1 MKTNYLNLLGTA
13 FAVVLAAGCSQEELT
28 DNPQYAVG
36 ENVLSVNVVTDGF
49 IDSESGSRAVT
60 EGVKTTFEKGDRMG
74 IYAVNADKVI
84 LSNVPLTYSEGGTWT
99 TENQKIYYYEN
110 ADYIAYFPYN
120 ADVKNVASATADL
133 TLSQTVQTAIKEAGD
148 ARLETIDQSTDFNDA
163 DLMIGVVSSV
173 TAGTQTLDFTLE
185 HQYSMIEFVL
195 PTHKFKYAKAGV
207 DTEATDDADS
217 YVEFTVPMTDF
228 SIKVNDVESTGFN
241 VTADGTFRYI
251 VKPGEVTLAEGKFLD
266 PKDNKEVHIE
276 SPASAAVIEAGHS
289 LRYKISVDG
298 ESDEEAEAIDIIGK
312 YLCADGT
319 IWPWNTNVPTDKV
332 VGIIYSQV
340 GENDFAGTDMADKGF
355 NYYALSVTERNN
367 AGFKQVDGS
376 FTFPE
381 KVFKVTEDDSNKSFI
396 SIEDMSGYQ
405 STQAL
410 IAASVGAT
418 MKGLLETYW
427 SVPSNIETSG
437 WFIPSA
443 GQYWKLTDLVEGE
456 ETKTWGSNRW
466 NLANDNPVSDKI
478 AELIPAMMESGFGTS
493 HNYLTV
499 TLKADGTNIY
509 ALTLGPDRFAIGY
522 VAIAAANSNRYI
534 RPIIAF

>member
-60 EGVKTTFEKGDRMG
+60 EGVKITFEKGDRMG

-84 LSNVPLTYSEGGTWT
+84 LSNVPLTYSEEGTWT

-120 ADVKNVASATADL
+120 ADVKNVTSATADL

-163 DLMIGVVSSV
+163 DLMIGVVSGV
-173 TAGTQTLDFTLE
+173 TAGAQTLNFTLE

-207 DTEATDDADS
+207 ETTGTDDADD

-228 SIKVNDVESTGFN
+228 SIKVNGKESTGFN

-266 PKDNKEVHIE
+266 PEDNKEVHIE

-298 ESDEEAEAIDIIGK
+298 KSDEEAEAIDIIGK

-367 AGFKQVDGS
+367 AGFKQVGGS

-410 IAASVGAT
+410 IAASVGET
-418 MKGLLETYW
+418 MKSLLANW
-427 SVPSNIETSG
+427 SAPSNIKTSG

-456 ETKTWGSNRW
+456 ETKTWASNRW

-499 TLKADGTNIY
+499 TLKTDGTNIY

-522 VAIAAANSNRYI
+522 VAIAAASSNRYI